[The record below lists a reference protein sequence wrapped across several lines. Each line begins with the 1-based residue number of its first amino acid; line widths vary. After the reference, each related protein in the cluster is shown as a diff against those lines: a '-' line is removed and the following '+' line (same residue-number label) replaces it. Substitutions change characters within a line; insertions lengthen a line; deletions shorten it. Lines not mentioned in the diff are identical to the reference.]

1 MKLTNKDKDLL
12 IKRGYRNDDL
22 TEIENSRF
30 RFEMFWCTNGSQS
43 DIQVTQKQAL
53 KLLGREDFVSGI
65 ARATFHS
72 TSVRYVKCFNDIG
85 GIYFKRI
92 K

>member
-30 RFEMFWCTNGSQS
+30 RFEMFWGTNA
-43 DIQVTQKQAL
+43 IQITQKQAL
-53 KLLGREDFVSGI
+53 KLLGREDFISGI

-72 TSVRYVKCFNDIG
+72 TSVRNIKDFGDDSGV
-85 GIYFKRI
+85 YFKKI